1 MDTVEITY
9 FDRAAVQGALD
20 AYVRL
25 ITALHPEIEEVMLFG
40 SLASGTPV
48 PGSDVDVLLV
58 LSETDRSFLARI
70 PQFLPSGFPVDI
82 DVFPYTRDE
91 IERMK
96 RDRSGLI
103 LSALREGRT
112 LFTRCRPPTARD
124 EVNFGI
130 PGA

>member
-1 MDTVEITY
+1 LDTVKITY
-9 FDRAAVQGALD
+9 FDKAAVRGALD

-25 ITALHPEIEEVMLFG
+25 ITALHPEIEEVVLFG
-40 SLASGTPV
+40 SLACGTPV

-58 LSETDRSFLARI
+58 LSGADRSFLARI

-96 RDRSGLI
+96 RDGSGLI

-112 LFTRCRPPTARD
+112 LFKR
-124 EVNFGI
+124 
-130 PGA
+130 